1 MRIGERRFQTLLF
14 YYLFFIVAFNI
25 YIDIAIDVQRN
36 ISRGYQTSELFHN
49 QSKSLA
55 RQDLNEVSL
64 ENGQIASTSSE
75 VIESTNKP
83 SKEF

>member
-1 MRIGERRFQTLLF
+1 MRTGERTFQTLLCS
-14 YYLFFIVAFNI
+14 YLFFIVAFNI
-25 YIDIAIDVQRN
+25 YMATDVQRN

-55 RQDLNEVSL
+55 REDPNNVSL
-64 ENGQIASTSSE
+64 ENWQIASESSE
-75 VIESTNKP
+75 VIESTDKP